1 MSIPTIP
8 PAIPRTPAATVV
20 TACALLLA
28 WLPAPV
34 HGQVLTL
41 GEAAEAALASHPA
54 PRGATAR
61 IDEAQEEE
69 AAARALRLPGVQL
82 DAELTRFQE
91 PMIVAPL
98 HSLDLSSPPRF
109 DETLVQ
115 GRLGLG
121 YTLFD
126 GGARGARIDGA
137 EASVLAAR
145 HGREAIEAALLEQVA
160 MAYVN
165 LLSARAIREAATAQ
179 TEAVQEEL
187 DRARR
192 QVEAGAAPRVE
203 ALRAD
208 AALQDAR
215 AQLAGAEA
223 GVGLATRNL
232 ARLMG
237 HDPSALME
245 RELAQPSPPDVPAP
259 PDAAANP
266 AVERARRAVQAA
278 EAMVAVER
286 GDRWPRLD
294 ARAGVLDFGTLTGDH
309 VFEWQAGVQLSWPLF
324 TGGARGASVRRA
336 EARLR
341 ASRAALDEAELDA
354 ARGVDAAQAAV
365 VEADARAEA
374 LEASLT
380 QWTEVARIEALALD
394 AGSGVQADL
403 LRAQARRFQASAG
416 LARARSDAVLARV
429 SLARAR
435 GTLDTRWL
443 NRSVEARR

>member
-1 MSIPTIP
+1 MTLSSGRILL
-8 PAIPRTPAATVV
+8 ALNVCGVLLCLLPRTI
-20 TACALLLA
+20 
-28 WLPAPV
+28 
-34 HGQVLTL
+34 HGQALTL
-41 GEAAEAALASHPA
+41 GEAAEAALATHPA
-54 PRGATAR
+54 TRGAVAR
-61 IDEAQEEE
+61 IDEARE
-69 AAARALRLPGVQL
+69 AERAARASRLPGVQL

-115 GRLGLG
+115 GRLGMA

-137 EASVLAAR
+137 EASVLVAR
-145 HGREAIEAALLEQVA
+145 QGRDAVEAALMEQVA
-160 MAYVN
+160 AAYVT
-165 LLSARAIREAATAQ
+165 LLSARAVREAAAAQ
-179 TEAVQEEL
+179 TEAVREEL
-187 DRARR
+187 GRARQ
-192 QVEAGAAPRVE
+192 QVDAGTAPRVE

-215 AQLAGAEA
+215 AQLAAAEA

-237 HDPSALME
+237 EAPATLMD
-245 RELAQPSPPDVPAP
+245 RELAQPRPPDVSAP
-259 PDAAANP
+259 PDAAVNP
-266 AVERARRAVQAA
+266 AVERARRAVEAA
-278 EAMVAVER
+278 EAMVEVER
-286 GDRWPRLD
+286 GDGWPRLD
-294 ARAGVLDFGTLTGDH
+294 ARAGVLDFGTLTGEH

-324 TGGARGASVRRA
+324 TGGARTASVRRA

-341 ASRAALDEAELDA
+341 ASRAELDEAELDV
-354 ARGVDAAQAAV
+354 ARAVDAAEAAML
-365 VEADARAEA
+365 EADARVEA

-380 QWTEVARIEALALD
+380 QWTEVARIEALALE

-403 LRAQARRFQASAG
+403 LRAEAHRFQASAG